1 MRLWAEA
8 KFHELLAGSLGRL
21 ETTWDVFRH
30 PGDIPRRPRVSEGH
44 PRHMSQGLS
53 KSSRCV
59 SASCQGLRKSSGEK
73 GLLLHGLLL
82 LRLLLLLLL
91 LLTAK
96 ASMSL
101 LARRSFGI
109 WYRFGRKIPGQPVH
123 VPSPSRFHR
132 FPSQSYSFPGLAGKS
147 CNSPSPKCPSLFPSH
162 CGSCTNM

>member
-53 KSSRCV
+53 KSSRGV
-59 SASCQGLRKSSGEK
+59 SASLQGLSKSSGEN
-73 GLLLHGLLL
+73 GLL

-96 ASMSL
+96 ASASL
-101 LARRSFGI
+101 LAHRSFFWI
-109 WYRFGRKIPGQPVH
+109 ENSFRN
-123 VPSPSRFHR
+123 PSIKG
-132 FPSQSYSFPGLAGKS
+132 Y
-147 CNSPSPKCPSLFPSH
+147 
-162 CGSCTNM
+162 